1 MTPPTAL
8 PAMWLI
14 ARLRLRRL
22 WNLFAGMRF
31 TRAKTAK
38 SRAATPGKKR
48 AGWVLPVLIGVVMLF
63 SALNLARQSAL
74 NIQCYLEPSSQ
85 CVWLTAK
92 KHVRI
97 NIDAA
102 AQELH
107 DTGFTPPVARTLTMQ
122 LSLLFLVSVLLPLSS
137 REIAAAD
144 WDLEWLVTLPVE
156 RSTLLWG
163 RIVERT
169 LANPTGWIM
178 LTPCCTMLAWY
189 AGLGWAAP
197 LAALAATLALLPLAA
212 MLRTLAD
219 TGLRMSLAPSQL
231 RNIQAVTAIIGM
243 PFLYLGVAFGSI
255 HTGSPILDIAR
266 RFPEWAMWTP
276 PGVLIQALNAASPGQ
291 ALAMLALLALE
302 IVVPLWLGMRVLRYQ
317 LRHGVVASGSRE
329 AARSVRP
336 AAARSAVLARLL
348 PSSPIK
354 RRELRLLSRDRNF
367 LIQSLLLPLIIVG
380 GQLVFTNSASAI
392 ADMAESPRF
401 LAGMAFGI
409 GSYMLML
416 SAFQTLNNEGQ
427 SLWML
432 YTFPRSLE
440 SVLKEKAEFWGT
452 LALLY
457 PLLILGA
464 GLWMAPAAAGT
475 ILGLFAVVLAGIP
488 IFSTIAVALGVF
500 GCDPLAQDARTKV
513 RPSYLYLYMLLAG
526 LYIYAVTTALW
537 SHKIVLIM
545 LMASLALALWQKA
558 RDQLPY
564 LLDPSASPPA
574 RVSTADGLIAA
585 MLFFVLQ
592 SVLFL
597 VLREPAARTEGEA
610 LVWAFS
616 LAGVLV
622 YAVMRLV
629 YWLTKTSGVPVML
642 RQNAG
647 QAVMWGVAGGIV
659 AAALCYGYLDLI
671 QRWELFSP
679 AQLAST
685 VPMLETTWLVL
696 LTVVAAPLCEEFI
709 FRGLIFGG
717 LRRSLGLLPSML
729 MSAAL
734 FAIVHPPVSML
745 PVFVLGLCTAFVYDR
760 TRALLAPVLVH
771 AVYNGSLVA
780 LQLLG

>member
-1 MTPPTAL
+1 MMPATPAQ
-8 PAMWLI
+8 AMWLI
-14 ARLRLRRL
+14 ARLRLLRL
-22 WNLFAGMRF
+22 WNMLAGFRF
-31 TRAKTAK
+31 RPDKKGK

-48 AGWVLPVLIGVVMLF
+48 VGWLMAALIGIAMLF
-63 SALNLARQSAL
+63 TVMNMARQSAL
-74 NIQCYLEPSSQ
+74 NIQCYLEPTSR
-85 CVWLTAK
+85 CIHLGAK
-92 KHVRI
+92 KNVRLDM
-97 NIDAA
+97 DAA
-102 AQELH
+102 ARELH
-107 DTGFTPPVARTLTMQ
+107 AAPFTPPVALALTMQ
-122 LSLLFLVSVLLPLSS
+122 LSLLFLISVMLPLGS

-144 WDLEWLVTLPVE
+144 WDLEWLVTLPVD

-178 LTPCCTMLAWY
+178 LTPSCAILAWY
-189 AGLGWAAP
+189 AGFGWGTP
-197 LAALAATLALLPLAA
+197 LVALAGALTLMPLAA

-231 RNIQAVTAIIGM
+231 RNIQAIMAILGM
-243 PFLYLGVAFGSI
+243 PLLYLAVAFGTT
-255 HTGSPILDIAR
+255 HTGSPVLDIAR
-266 RFPEWAMWTP
+266 RFPEWAQWTP
-276 PGVLIQALNAASPGQ
+276 PGVLIKTINAATPGQ

-302 IVVPLWLGMRVLRYQ
+302 TVAPLWLGMRLLRHQ
-317 LRHGVVASGSRE
+317 LRHGVVASGARE

-336 AAARSAVLARLL
+336 AGAGALAFLL

-354 RRELRLLSRDRNF
+354 RRELRLLGRDRNF

-380 GQLVFTNSASAI
+380 GQLAFTSSASAI

-401 LAGMAFGI
+401 MAGMAFGI

-432 YTFPRSLE
+432 YTFPRSIE
-440 SVLKEKAEFWGT
+440 GVLKEKAEFWGT

-457 PLLILGA
+457 PLLILVGA
-464 GLWMAPAAAGT
+464 LYLAPGAAAT
-475 ILGLFAVVLAGIP
+475 TLGLFAVVLAGIP
-488 IFSTIAVALGVF
+488 IFSAIAVALGVF

-513 RPSYLYLYMLLAG
+513 RPSYLYLYMMLSG
-526 LYIYAVTTALW
+526 LYIYAVSAEQW
-537 SHKIVLIM
+537 SHKLVLII

-592 SVLFL
+592 GVLFL
-597 VLREPAARTEGEA
+597 VIAKLAKQGEGEA

-616 LAGVLV
+616 IAGVLV

-629 YWLTKTSGVPVML
+629 YWLSKTSGVPAML
-642 RQNAG
+642 GRNAG
-647 QAVMWGVAGGIV
+647 RAVLWGAAGGGV
-659 AAALCYGYLDLI
+659 AAAFCYGYLDLI

-679 AQLAST
+679 ALLAST
-685 VPMLETTWLVL
+685 LPMLDVYWLVL

-745 PVFVLGLCTAFVYDR
+745 PVFVLGCCTAYVYER
-760 TRALLAPVLVH
+760 SKMLLAPVLVH
-771 AVYNGSLVA
+771 ALYNGA
-780 LQLLG
+780 LAAVHLLG

>member
-1 MTPPTAL
+1 MTPPTAML
-8 PAMWLI
+8 AMWLI

-22 WNLFAGMRF
+22 WNLFSGLRF
-31 TRAKTAK
+31 NTAKKSK

-48 AGWVLPVLIGVVMLF
+48 AGWVLAVLIGFVMLF
-63 SALNLARQSAL
+63 TALNLARQSAL
-74 NIQCYLEPSSQ
+74 NVQCYLEPGSK
-85 CVWLTAK
+85 CVRLTAK
-92 KHVRI
+92 KDVRI
-97 NIDAA
+97 DVDAA

-107 DTGFTPPVARTLTMQ
+107 ATGFTPPVARALTMQ

-178 LTPCCTMLAWY
+178 LMPCCAMLAWY

-197 LAALAATLALLPLAA
+197 LVALAATLALLPLAA

-231 RNIQAVTAIIGM
+231 RNIQAVTAIVGM
-243 PFLYLGVAFGSI
+243 PLLYLGVAFGSI
-255 HTGSPILDIAR
+255 HTGSPVIDIAR

-276 PGVLIQALNAASPGQ
+276 PGVLVQALNAAAPGQ
-291 ALAMLALLALE
+291 ALAMLALLTLE
-302 IVVPLWLGMRVLRYQ
+302 IVAPLWLGMRVLRYQ

-336 AAARSAVLARLL
+336 AVAGGILARLL
-348 PSSPIK
+348 PASPIK
-354 RRELRLLSRDRNF
+354 RRELRLLARDRNF
-367 LIQSLLLPLIIVG
+367 LIQSLLLPVIIVG

-440 SVLKEKAEFWGT
+440 NVLKEKAEFWGT

-464 GLWMAPAAAGT
+464 GLWLAPAAAGT

-513 RPSYLYLYMLLAG
+513 RPSYLYLYMMLSG

-537 SHKIVLIM
+537 WHKVVLIM
-545 LMASLALALWQKA
+545 LTAALALALWQKA

-564 LLDPSASPPA
+564 LLDPSAAPPA

-592 SVLFL
+592 SVIFL
-597 VLREPAARTEGEA
+597 VLAGPDQRTSGKA
-610 LVWAFS
+610 LVVAFS
-616 LAGVLV
+616 IAGVLV

-629 YWLTKTSGVPVML
+629 YWLTKTSGVPAML
-642 RQNAG
+642 RRNAG
-647 QAVMWGVAGGIV
+647 QAVLWGVAGGVV

-671 QRWELFSP
+671 QRWKLFSP
-679 AQLAST
+679 DQLASNM
-685 VPMLETTWLVL
+685 PILETTWLAG

-734 FAIVHPPVSML
+734 FAIVHPPVSMV
-745 PVFVLGLCTAFVYDR
+745 PVFVLGLCTAFAYDR

-771 AVYNGSLVA
+771 ALYNGTLVL
-780 LQLLG
+780 LQYW